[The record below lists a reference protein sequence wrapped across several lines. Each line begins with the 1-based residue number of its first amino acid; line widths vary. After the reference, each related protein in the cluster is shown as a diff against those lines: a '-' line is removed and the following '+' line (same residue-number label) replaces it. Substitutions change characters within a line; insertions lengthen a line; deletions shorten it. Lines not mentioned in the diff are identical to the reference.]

1 MFLQIGFYKLHIY
14 LYILAQTEENQHNT
28 LAQME
33 ESQHNTLYQLE
44 DNQYNTLAQLE
55 ENQHNTLDQQEE
67 NQHNT
72 LDQLEE
78 NQHNTLAQMLN
89 KNQSLADLL
98 EQLMPRPLAKFLDYF
113 LRIISFLINLCFI
126 LTILH
131 WTFGIEI
138 GTRIYEIGVLA
149 LWTLGIS
156 CCAIFA
162 WVVLQLISK
171 AF

>member
-1 MFLQIGFYKLHIY
+1 M
-14 LYILAQTEENQHNT
+14 AQPKG
-28 LAQME
+28 
-33 ESQHNTLYQLE
+33 
-44 DNQYNTLAQLE
+44 
-55 ENQHNTLDQQEE
+55 

-72 LDQLEE
+72 LDQLKE
-78 NQHNTLAQMLN
+78 NLKNTLAQMLN
-89 KNQSLADLL
+89 ENQSFGDFL
-98 EQLMPRPLAKFLDYF
+98 EQFMPRPLARILDNFLW
-113 LRIISFLINLCFI
+113 IISRVIDLSLI

>member
-67 NQHNT
+67 NQYNT
-72 LDQLEE
+72 LDQPESNESLFDLFGLLQMRLAEFLVE
-78 NQHNTLAQMLN
+78 SFWNFLLVVMVTSFFQWFFLTL
-89 KNQSLADLL
+89 
-98 EQLMPRPLAKFLDYF
+98 
-113 LRIISFLINLCFI
+113 
-126 LTILH
+126 
-131 WTFGIEI
+131 
-138 GTRIYEIGVLA
+138 
-149 LWTLGIS
+149 
-156 CCAIFA
+156 IF
-162 WVVLQLISK
+162 VHL
-171 AF
+171 